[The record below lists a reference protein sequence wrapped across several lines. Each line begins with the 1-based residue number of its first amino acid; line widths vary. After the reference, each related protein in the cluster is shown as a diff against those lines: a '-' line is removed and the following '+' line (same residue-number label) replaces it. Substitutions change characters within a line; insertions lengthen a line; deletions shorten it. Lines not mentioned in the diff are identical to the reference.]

1 MVKSLWI
8 NLPVSNIANSKRFYS
23 AIGFSFNEQQETADS
38 ACMLV
43 GDSNTVVMLFSTS
56 TFEGFTQNTI
66 PASGTEVLLSID
78 VQSRDDLD
86 AVTQRARA
94 AGAEIFAEPSEVMG
108 WMYGSGFSD
117 PDGHRWNLLFMDM
130 SKMPQQ

>member
-1 MVKSLWI
+1 
-8 NLPVSNIANSKRFYS
+8 
-23 AIGFSFNEQQETADS
+23 
-38 ACMLV
+38 MLV

-66 PASGTEVLLSID
+66 PAAGTEVLLSID

-94 AGAEIFAEPSEVMG
+94 AGAEIFAEPAEVMG
-108 WMYGSGFSD
+108 WMYGSGFVD